1 MLEARIGTAPFDPP
15 DDVVVPEWFDL
26 SEHDRTV
33 RVRMRSAAL
42 ESLPAPHRLGLA
54 TELGDGRVELDVTV
68 LGDRRVEQLLLCLEP
83 DDEVVAPEEYAEMRR
98 AHAARLLALY
108 AEAAGSFNA

>member
-1 MLEARIGTAPFDPP
+1 MLEARVGTRAFDPP
-15 DDVVVPEWFDL
+15 DEVVVPEWFDL

-33 RVRMRSAAL
+33 RVRMRADAL
-42 ESLPAPHRLGLA
+42 ESLPAPHRLGPL
-54 TELGDGRVELDVTV
+54 TDLGDGRVELDVTV

-83 DDEVVAPEEYAEMRR
+83 DDEVVAPKEYAELQR

-108 AEAAGSFNA
+108 DERRP